1 MITNQDVHVLIYDLF
16 DFYKTN
22 LIQHINQIVIANQQA
37 CIKLRKDLWNIL
49 LIKHTLQRGLVT
61 YSFVW
66 PLPRFLHIV

>member
-37 CIKLRKDLWNIL
+37 CIKLRKDL
-49 LIKHTLQRGLVT
+49 
-61 YSFVW
+61 
-66 PLPRFLHIV
+66 